1 MIVSKLYSLLSA
13 YVVGQVSAATD
24 QDITDATNVSAAL
37 YDTIKHLSYACALC
51 ADTVPFGLNKCSA

>member
-1 MIVSKLYSLLSA
+1 MIVSKLYSVLAA
-13 YVVGQVSAATD
+13 YVAGQVSSATD

-51 ADTVPFGLNKCSA
+51 YDTVPLGLN